1 MCKEDSLHCTD
12 VFFLL
17 YTIYMYEHRHT
28 LLKLITMFGNEDDI
42 LYRGI
47 HIENYIY

>member
-17 YTIYMYEHRHT
+17 YTIYMYEHRQHAS
-28 LLKLITMFGNEDDI
+28 KIFGNEDDI